1 MQLPLRNESRA
12 ARKGAGGKT
21 LLPPYWKRLLRDL
34 GQNRYIYLMALPV
47 VAYYLIF
54 HYYPIY
60 GIQIAFRDYSASTGF
75 LASPFVGFKH
85 FLTFFDSYY
94 FWRLIKNTLLI
105 NFYELIF
112 GFPMPIIFALLLNEI
127 RKSWFKRAVQ
137 TISYLPHFISIVI
150 IAGMITDFTARDGLI
165 NQLIVQLGGE
175 ALPFMQKPEWFR
187 TIYVGSGIWQGLGWS
202 TIIYLAAIANIDPT
216 LYEAATVDGAGRWRQ
231 VLHITLPGIMP
242 ICIIM
247 MILQFGYMMSV
258 GSDKIILLYNPLTY
272 ETADV
277 ISTYVYRKGILEAN
291 YSFST
296 AVSVFNSVINFT
308 LLVLANK
315 VSRRVS
321 ETSLW

>member
-1 MQLPLRNESRA
+1 MQLPMRNGNRA
-12 ARKGAGGKT
+12 TRKGAGGAT
-21 LLPPYWKRLLRDL
+21 ALPPYRTRLLRDL
-34 GQNRYIYLMALPV
+34 GRNRHIYLMALPV

-60 GIQIAFRDYSASTGF
+60 GLQIAFRDYSPSVGF
-75 LASPFVGFKH
+75 LSSPFVGFKH
-85 FLTFFDSYY
+85 FLTFFHSYY

-105 NFYELIF
+105 NFYELLF
-112 GFPMPIIFALLLNEI
+112 GFPLPIVFALLLNEI
-127 RKSWFKRAVQ
+127 RRNWFKRTVQ
-137 TISYLPHFISIVI
+137 TISYLPHFIAVVI

-165 NQLIVQLGGE
+165 NQLIVLLGGE
-175 ALPFMQKPEWFR
+175 AIPFLQKPEWFR
-187 TIYVGSGIWQGLGWS
+187 TIYVGSGVWQGLGWS

-216 LYEAATVDGAGRWRQ
+216 LYEAAKVDGAGRGRQ
-231 VLHITLPGIMP
+231 ALHITLPGIMP

-247 MILQFGYMMSV
+247 LIMQFGYMMSV

-272 ETADV
+272 ETGDV
-277 ISTYVYRKGILEAN
+277 ISSYVYRKGILEAN

-308 LLVLANK
+308 LLILANK

>member
-1 MQLPLRNESRA
+1 MRNESRA
-12 ARKGAGGKT
+12 ARKGAGGET
-21 LLPPYWKRLLRDL
+21 VLPPYWKRLLRDL
-34 GQNRYIYLMALPV
+34 GQNRYIYFMALPV

-60 GIQIAFRDYSASTGF
+60 GIQIAFRDYNPSTGF

-85 FLTFFDSYY
+85 FLTFFNSYY

-127 RKSWFKRAVQ
+127 RKNWFKRAVQ

-175 ALPFMQKPEWFR
+175 ALPFLQKPEWFR

-231 VLHITLPGIMP
+231 VLHITLPGLMP
-242 ICIIM
+242 ICTIM